1 MQNVTFRYT
10 RYINARKKEFG
21 HLFQG
26 RYKAILIDADTY
38 ILELVRYIHNN
49 PVRATILSNPNGAI
63 VSSLSYCI

>member
-1 MQNVTFRYT
+1 MSHFRYT

-21 HLFQG
+21 QLFQCL
-26 RYKAILIDADTY
+26 YKAILIDADTY